1 MERNTN
7 LATIMFPVEIR
18 PIGFQSETSKSAN
31 EDRAQNSPTVFE
43 AIDKYQAIVRVDT
56 GTVFSVVTSRYELL
70 HNSRAL
76 DLGKKAFQLL
86 FPNTSESDFIPFDIR
101 STKTGS
107 ACHVDLIHTSYNTN
121 VWEQETWLPFLRVS
135 NSYNRSRALTFD
147 FGFVRKLCSNGL
159 IFQKE
164 SVRVKFYHTKGEL
177 NIDLKQDKQF
187 QRLKE
192 LEQEFSSYMKRLN
205 EIELTKELIKALSL
219 HLLGLK
225 FDLGTKDLKRKE
237 LEEDRL
243 ASVAGELEKL
253 ITNYMAELG
262 SSAYTA
268 LNVATD
274 LATHSANVTGKFAST
289 AGLQEIIGQRMRIIS
304 DRVNELPTLIQS
316 ELDLLRSA

>member
-7 LATIMFPVEIR
+7 LATVMFPVEIR
-18 PIGFQSETSKSAN
+18 PIGFQTETSESAD
-31 EDRAQNSPTVFE
+31 EDSDQGSPSAFT
-43 AIDKYQAIVRVDT
+43 AIGKYQAIVRVDT

-76 DLGKKAFQLL
+76 DLGKKAFLLL
-86 FPNTSESDFIPFDIR
+86 FPDTAESDFIPFDIR

-107 ACHVDLIHTSYNTN
+107 ACHVDLIHKSYDTK
-121 VWEQETWLPFLRVS
+121 VWQQETWLPFLRVS

-147 FGFVRKLCSNGL
+147 FGFVRKLCSNGI

-192 LEQEFSSYMKRLN
+192 LEQEFSSHMKRLH

-225 FDLGTKDLKRKE
+225 FDIAAKDLKRRKDE
-237 LEEDRL
+237 QDRF
-243 ASVAGELEKL
+243 ASVADELEVL
-253 ITNYMAELG
+253 ITAYVAELG
-262 SSAYTA
+262 TSAYTA

-274 LATHSANVTGKFAST
+274 LATHSPAVTGKFATT
-289 AGLQEIIGQRMRIIS
+289 AGLQDIIGQRMRTLSGRSDEIS
-304 DRVNELPTLIQS
+304 QLVEPELF
-316 ELDLLRSA
+316 LLLTA